1 MPVCP
6 NSLHPHSHTVADL
19 KRHCGSSSADLREH
33 SSKCLT
39 IGLVNNMPDTALE
52 ATERQFVSLLNAAS
66 AGISIRLMRYALPEI
81 PRGEAAACHIEKF
94 YSSVEDLWGTHLD
107 GLIVTGREPLTPNL
121 KDEPYWRS
129 FTKLLEWAQENTRST
144 VWSCLAAHAAVLH
157 TDGIGRVRNSE
168 KQSGIF
174 ECTRV
179 SEHRLTAGTPSSFRL
194 PHSRWNGL
202 PEEAL
207 MDCGYSVLTRT
218 ADAGVD
224 TFVKQ
229 QKGLFVYFQGH
240 PEYESDTLL
249 REYRRDAGRYLKG
262 ETDAYPSMPRN
273 YFDEETSAALTALQ
287 EKAMLSRNEE
297 LQGELSSVL
306 SLRSIEN
313 TWQSTAAGIYRNWI
327 EYIRAKKEIKLQPA
341 PINIIVGAQR
351 VTGPAA
357 V

>member
-1 MPVCP
+1 V
-6 NSLHPHSHTVADL
+6 TGL

-33 SSKCLT
+33 SGKCLT

-66 AGISIRLMRYALPEI
+66 AGISIRLMRYALPDI

-94 YSSVEDLWGTHLD
+94 YSSVEDLWDTHLD

-179 SEHRLTAGTPSSFRL
+179 SEHRLTAGAPSSFRL

-202 PEEAL
+202 PEESL
-207 MDCGYSVLTRT
+207 MDRGYSVLTRT
-218 ADAGVD
+218 AEAGVD

-229 QKGLFVYFQGH
+229 QKSLFVYFQGH

-306 SLRSIEN
+306 CLRSIEN
-313 TWQSTAAGIYRNWI
+313 TWQSTAAGIYKNWL
-327 EYIRAKKEIKLQPA
+327 EYIRSKKEIKLQPA
-341 PINIIVGAQR
+341 PVNIIVGAQR

-357 V
+357 I